1 MTHVSEQIF
10 DILKLTIKEKG
21 TASFVVSGGSSPIK
35 IFNEL
40 SFMDL
45 DWTKVNI
52 TLVDDRFVD
61 KSHNDSNEKLV
72 IENLMINKAANINF
86 ISLCNSPEKVLNI
99 NRPFDI
105 MLLGMGEDGHFAS
118 LFPSLIKTNP
128 DYFDLSSLPE
138 IIYTEALGSPC
149 HKRVSM
155 NLSMILQSNKIFL
168 LIPNKNKLD
177 VYKEAKNNKKIPLYF
192 LLNQIKTKINIITS

>member
-1 MTHVSEQIF
+1 MTHLSEQIF
-10 DILKLTIKEKG
+10 DILKLTIEEKG
-21 TASFVVSGGSSPIK
+21 SASFVVSGGTSPIK

-72 IENLMINKAANINF
+72 NESLMINKAANLNF
-86 ISLCNSPEKVLNI
+86 ISLCNSPKKVLNI

-118 LFPSLIKTNP
+118 LFPPLIKTNP
-128 DYFDLSSLPE
+128 NYFDPSSIPE

-168 LIPNKNKLD
+168 LVPNKKKLD
-177 VYKEAKNNKKIPLYF
+177 IYEDAKNN
-192 LLNQIKTKINIITS
+192 

>member
-61 KSHNDSNEKLV
+61 KSHDDSNEKLV

-128 DYFDLSSLPE
+128 DYFDVSSLPE

-177 VYKEAKNNKKIPLYF
+177 VYKEAKYNKKIPLYF
-192 LLNQIKTKINIITS
+192 LLNQIKNKINIITA

>member
-1 MTHVSEQIF
+1 MTHLSEQIF
-10 DILKLTIKEKG
+10 DILKLTIQEKG
-21 TASFVVSGGSSPIK
+21 CANFVVSGGSSPIK

-45 DWTKVNI
+45 DWRKVNI
-52 TLVDDRFVD
+52 TLVDDRLVD

-72 IENLMINKAANINF
+72 IENLIINKAAHLNF
-86 ISLCNSPEKVLNI
+86 ISLCNSPEKILNI

-128 DYFDLSSLPE
+128 NYFDLSSIPE
-138 IIYTEALGSPC
+138 IIYTDALGSPC
-149 HKRVSM
+149 HKRISM

-168 LIPNKNKLD
+168 LIPNEKKLE
-177 VYKEAKNNKKIPLYF
+177 VYEEAKNNKKIPLYF
-192 LLNQIKTKINIITS
+192 LLNQTKTKITIITS

>member
-1 MTHVSEQIF
+1 MKNLSEQIIE
-10 DILKLTIKEKG
+10 ILKLAIKERNE
-21 TASFVVSGGSSPIK
+21 ASLVVSGGSSPVK

-40 SFMDL
+40 SLMHL

-72 IENLMINKAANINF
+72 IENLMINNAINTNF
-86 ISLCNSPEKVLNI
+86 ISLCNSPDKALNI
-99 NRPFDI
+99 QRPFDV

-118 LFPSLIKTNP
+118 LFPSLIKTNSN
-128 DYFDLSSLPE
+128 YFEPSSKPE
-138 IIYTEALGSPC
+138 IIYTEAMGSPA

-155 NLSMILQSNKIFL
+155 NLSMILQSKNIFL
-168 LIPNKNKLD
+168 LIPNKKKLEVYEQAKSNKEL
-177 VYKEAKNNKKIPLYF
+177 PLYF
-192 LLNQIKTKINIITS
+192 LLNQTEIKINIIS

>member
-1 MTHVSEQIF
+1 MTHLSEQIF
-10 DILKLTIKEKG
+10 DMLKLTIKEKG
-21 TASFVVSGGSSPIK
+21 SASFVVSGGTSPIK

-72 IENLMINKAANINF
+72 NENLMINKAANLNF
-86 ISLCNSPEKVLNI
+86 ISLCNSTKKVLNI

-118 LFPSLIKTNP
+118 LFPPLIRTNP
-128 DYFDLSSLPE
+128 NYFDLSSIPE

-155 NLSMILQSNKIFL
+155 NLSMILQSNKVFL
-168 LIPNKNKLD
+168 LVPNKKKLD
-177 VYKEAKNNKKIPLYF
+177 VYEEAKNNKKIPLYF

>member
-1 MTHVSEQIF
+1 MTHLSEQIF
-10 DILKLTIKEKG
+10 DILTLTIQEKG
-21 TASFVVSGGSSPIK
+21 CANFVVSGGSSPIK

-45 DWTKVNI
+45 DWAKVNI
-52 TLVDDRFVD
+52 TLVDDRLVD

-72 IENLMINKAANINF
+72 IENLIINKAANLNF
-86 ISLCNSPEKVLNI
+86 ISLCNSPEKILNI

-128 DYFDLSSLPE
+128 NYFDLSSIPE
-138 IIYTEALGSPC
+138 IIYTDALGSPC
-149 HKRVSM
+149 HKRISM

-168 LIPNKNKLD
+168 LIPNEKKLD

-192 LLNQIKTKINIITS
+192 LLNQTKTKISIITS